1 MIRAFVSGVWFN
13 LLQFT
18 RSPLDLASVIV
29 WPIIYATIAYY
40 LVGARHEQHVLIG
53 ASLGAALMLMWTLV
67 VIGSASVLELQR
79 WLGTLELI
87 VAAPTPLVVVIGSI
101 TVASATFGGYAIVA
115 TLAWG
120 TFAFHIPFTIAHPL
134 AFVVAIPATVLS
146 IGLLG
151 LIVASTFILY
161 RAAFSLGVA
170 LQYPVWIA
178 CGLLAPLSL
187 LPHFVTVIAWFL
199 APYWSLRALQA
210 AALGGDAWNAILMCG
225 VVGAGYLVVGVAGL
239 TAFTRVARSH
249 GSLKLT

>member
-1 MIRAFVSGVWFN
+1 MIRAFFSGVRIN

-18 RSPLDLASVIV
+18 RSPFDLASVIV
-29 WPIIYATIAYY
+29 WPIVYATIAYY
-40 LVGARHEQHVLIG
+40 LVGAHHEQRALIG

-67 VIGSASVLELQR
+67 VIGSAGVLELQR

-87 VAAPTPLVVVIGSI
+87 VAAPVPLVAVIGSI

-120 TFAFHIPFTIAHPL
+120 RFAFHIPLTIAHPL
-134 AFVVAIPATVLS
+134 AFAVALPSAVLS

-170 LQYPVWIA
+170 LQYPVWIV
-178 CGLLAPLSL
+178 CGLLAPLAL
-187 LPHFVTVIAWFL
+187 LPHFANVIAWFL
-199 APYWSLRALQA
+199 APYWGLEALRA
-210 AALGGDAWNAILMCG
+210 AALGGDAWRAILMC
-225 VVGAGYLVVGVAGL
+225 VVLGACYVIVGSAGL
-239 TAFTRVARSH
+239 TAFVRVARNR
-249 GSLKLT
+249 GSLNLT